1 MFLSKSDYMMAQNC
15 VKALWLKKNR
25 KDLTPEIDEATQRRF
40 DIGNEVQ
47 DLAREFFPGG
57 VMVPAENWDVI
68 NGSKITADLAKENDI
83 LYEAFAKLDN
93 GAFCRI
99 DVLKRNGDGWDLI
112 EIKSATSVK
121 PEYIAD
127 LAFQKCV
134 FDNAGYPV
142 KQCWV
147 LHINSDY
154 MRKGPIDVKQLF
166 QIEDVTDA
174 VAEAYINTP
183 AYAEQYMKIQA
194 GKTEPEILIHK
205 ACKDCPYY
213 HYCGKDVPEYSVFD
227 LLPQK
232 NADVFYAETGKM
244 EIKDVPAST
253 CTTPKQLID
262 RETFLTN
269 EAHAEPENIKAWLDQ
284 LEYPLYYLDYETFQ
298 TAIPMFDGCTPYGQ
312 TPFQFS
318 LHIQKEKGGA
328 LEHVSF
334 LHKEQSDP
342 RRALA
347 ECLIKNC
354 GDKGSIVV
362 YNEGF
367 EKGRNKELAD
377 LFPDLSDKLLAINER
392 VVDQLVPFRN
402 RYLYGPTQHSSAS
415 IKKTLPAFTDLSYA
429 DMEVH
434 NGAEAS
440 TRYEAF
446 IKGKMSDAEAQILF
460 DGLEKYCGQDTY
472 AMVLLMDVLYKY
484 AEK

>member
-1 MFLSKSDYMMAQNC
+1 
-15 VKALWLKKNR
+15 
-25 KDLTPEIDEATQRRF
+25 
-40 DIGNEVQ
+40 
-47 DLAREFFPGG
+47 
-57 VMVPAENWDVI
+57 
-68 NGSKITADLAKENDI
+68 
-83 LYEAFAKLDN
+83 
-93 GAFCRI
+93 
-99 DVLKRNGDGWDLI
+99 
-112 EIKSATSVK
+112 
-121 PEYIAD
+121 
-127 LAFQKCV
+127 
-134 FDNAGYPV
+134 
-142 KQCWV
+142 
-147 LHINSDY
+147 
-154 MRKGPIDVKQLF
+154 
-166 QIEDVTDA
+166 VTDA

-183 AYAEQYMKIQA
+183 AYAEQYMKIQT

-232 NADVFYAETGKM
+232 EADVFYAETGKM

-262 RETFLTN
+262 REAFLTN
-269 EAHAEPENIKAWLDQ
+269 EVHVEPENIKTWLNQ

-347 ECLIKNC
+347 ECLIKSC
-354 GDKGSIVV
+354 GDKGSIIV
-362 YNEGF
+362 YNESF
-367 EKGRNKELAD
+367 EKSRNKELAD

-392 VVDQLVPFRN
+392 VVDQLIPFRN

-415 IKKTLPAFTDLSYA
+415 IKKTLPAFTDLSYN

-446 IKGKMSDAEAQILF
+446 IKGKMSDAEAQVLF

-484 AEK
+484 AENNNK